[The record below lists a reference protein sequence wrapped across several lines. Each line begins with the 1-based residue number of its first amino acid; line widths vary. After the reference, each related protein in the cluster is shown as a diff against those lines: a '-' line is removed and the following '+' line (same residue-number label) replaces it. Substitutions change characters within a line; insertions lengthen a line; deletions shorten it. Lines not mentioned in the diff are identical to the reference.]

1 MQLHIKRREIWWISK
16 RYLVDLRGRRLTERH
31 QLFKWLPFFFFFG
44 SSSHWIIYLINGLL
58 YDINSLDG
66 L

>member
-1 MQLHIKRREIWWISK
+1 MDLKKVPNRSQGKETYRETSAVQMVTI
-16 RYLVDLRGRRLTERH
+16 
-31 QLFKWLPFFFFFG
+31 FFFFG